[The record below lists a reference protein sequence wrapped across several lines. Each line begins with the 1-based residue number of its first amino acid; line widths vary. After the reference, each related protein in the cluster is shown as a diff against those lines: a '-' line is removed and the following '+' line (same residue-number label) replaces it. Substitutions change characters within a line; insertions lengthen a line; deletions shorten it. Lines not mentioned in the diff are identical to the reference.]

1 MADPELFERMVDDP
15 KGRGMS
21 DGVIDEARAYWA
33 TAPNNAP
40 ALPCPICYL
49 SGGEGKLIALP
60 EQDGVESLKCR
71 SSSEPPCADR
81 TVGGHA

>member
-1 MADPELFERMVDDP
+1 MADPELFERMVDDL

-21 DGVIDEARAYWA
+21 DGAIDEARAYWA

-71 SSSEPPCADR
+71 SSSEAPCADR